1 MNVSKRLVFK
11 RAHKFGRLS
20 IGFVQGIVSTS
31 RTVVKFFCTMRR
43 STLRDAWRLTRQR
56 CSWTL
61 VSMNANQRRLQA
73 LYEAREPRLLSEVP
87 DSTIRR
93 QIETGRVRGEY
104 TLALYVRLGM
114 PLEGWLAKGDKRRLD
129 KACPLPVPDRVYDV
143 AEPSL

>member
-1 MNVSKRLVFK
+1 MNV
-11 RAHKFGRLS
+11 
-20 IGFVQGIVSTS
+20 
-31 RTVVKFFCTMRR
+31 
-43 STLRDAWRLTRQR
+43 
-56 CSWTL
+56 
-61 VSMNANQRRLQA
+61 NQRRLQA
-73 LYEAREPRLLSEVP
+73 LYEAREPRLLAEVP